1 MQEILSKKLATMSS
15 SVRKIFQNCNS
26 ERTDPSE
33 GSALNK
39 REFQTLLDKC
49 NVQVSF
55 TISFRCAGLCAA
67 SSNLRS
73 LHATVLPSAIDFVY
87 LAPLPRRID
96 LHRFHFIYFIQMNKD
111 EFEKLFA
118 MVDPDGSGTCSF
130 QEFRETFGSFIS
142 GGSQI
147 IRWVRRFPNMLRSI
161 PNPSNAVV
169 N

>member
-73 LHATVLPSAIDFVY
+73 LHHATVLPSAIDFVY
-87 LAPLPRRID
+87 LAPLPRRIA
-96 LHRFHFIYFIQMNKD
+96 LHRFHFISFHSDEQGRVREAFCDGRPRRQWHYKLSGIQRN
-111 EFEKLFA
+111 
-118 MVDPDGSGTCSF
+118 
-130 QEFRETFGSFIS
+130 FR
-142 GGSQI
+142 
-147 IRWVRRFPNMLRSI
+147 
-161 PNPSNAVV
+161 
-169 N
+169 